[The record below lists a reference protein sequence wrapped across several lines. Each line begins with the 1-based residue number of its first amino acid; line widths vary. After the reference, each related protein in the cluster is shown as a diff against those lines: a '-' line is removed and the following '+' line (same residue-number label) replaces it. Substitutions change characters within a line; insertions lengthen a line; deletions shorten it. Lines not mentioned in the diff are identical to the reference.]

1 MNSDLNAVVGTSGA
15 GGMTDAMLRLEA
27 AFGVE
32 HPVFNRGE
40 HQREL
45 SSGDTR
51 LEAYWEWT
59 AHQVEADGMTVE
71 SAVWLAAVTEGDRI
85 WWEDPDASSS
95 SDWYTV
101 RQIKSDSGRID
112 CSDVIVVLTT
122 TSGSL
127 SEVHPREMHKQSPW
141 ASLPEVP
148 ASRHAAAYRVLKS
161 YFFGKDVV
169 LDEMDDAW
177 RRSASGDEWTML
189 VVVHTPGDDDGPTSE
204 SLSFNVRFAP
214 NGPAVVEALAV
225 DSAGTVWGHPSATR
239 PIPLKRARSKDAET
253 EAMVLRVKALG
264 LLQQA
269 EAVDA
274 LKPFVVVVTRG
285 DETTACLAWNHNEPR
300 RKEVEALLGGELGT
314 CCGDRDLNESK
325 VTLEEIAGV
334 ALNARI
340 PDILDS
346 FIS

>member
-1 MNSDLNAVVGTSGA
+1 MA
-15 GGMTDAMLRLEA
+15 DAMLRLETT
-27 AFGVE
+27 FGLE
-32 HPVFNRGE
+32 HPVFTRGD

-45 SSGDTR
+45 SSGDSR
-51 LEAYWEWT
+51 LDAYWEWT
-59 AHQVEADGMTVE
+59 AHQVEADDMTVE
-71 SAVWLAAVTEGDRI
+71 RAVWLAAVKEGDRI

-101 RQIKSDSGRID
+101 LQIKSDSGRID

-127 SEVHPREMHKQSPW
+127 AEVHPRELHKQSPW
-141 ASLPEVP
+141 ASFPEVP
-148 ASRHAAAYRVLKS
+148 ASRHDAAYRALKT
-161 YFFGKDVV
+161 YFFGNDVV

-189 VVVHTPGDDDGPTSE
+189 VVVQTTGDDDGPTSA

-214 NGPAVVEALAV
+214 NGPAVVEAFAI
-225 DSAGTVWGHPSATR
+225 DSAGTVWGHQSGTQLLPRKET
-239 PIPLKRARSKDAET
+239 RSKEAKT

-274 LKPFVVVVTRG
+274 LKPFVVLIGHG
-285 DETTACLAWNHNEPR
+285 DETTACLAWNHNEPS
-300 RKEVEALLGGELGT
+300 RKEVEALLGGELGAHR
-314 CCGDRDLNESK
+314 GHRVLVESK

-340 PDILDS
+340 PDILNS
-346 FIS
+346 HISGEDIRVSPTVAT